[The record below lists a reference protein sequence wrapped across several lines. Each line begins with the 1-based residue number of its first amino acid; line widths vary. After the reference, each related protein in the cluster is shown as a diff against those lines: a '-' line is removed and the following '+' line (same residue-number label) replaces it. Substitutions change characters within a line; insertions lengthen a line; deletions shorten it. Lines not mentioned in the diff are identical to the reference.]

1 MNFKVLPIQHECM
14 QRHAT
19 LIYLNLSLRQAQKGA
34 TQYNIYIYIYCIL
47 RSNISY
53 CASAFTEDASV
64 IPAIDVVAKNGFHA
78 VKWHVES
85 FNLRYYLL
93 IFCQKKFLASQLL
106 RA

>member
-1 MNFKVLPIQHECM
+1 M

-19 LIYLNLSLRQAQKGA
+19 LNYLNLSVRQAQRGV
-34 TQYNIYIYIYCIL
+34 TQYNKYIYSSIL
-47 RSNISY
+47 RSNIFY
-53 CASAFTEDASV
+53 SAFAFIEDASV